1 MISTRN
7 RITVPIAIALALLA
21 GPVLTGCSVQN
32 LVDQATGGKVSL
44 PGKSIPKDFPADI
57 PLVKGKVVLGMGL
70 NDGEK
75 GKGWNVTIQVTGDN
89 PYDGAAKQ
97 LEDAGYKAQGTLAP
111 ATEQGGTGAF
121 DNGTYTIVMVVAK
134 SDSLWTVNYTVATSA
149 PKQ

>member
-1 MISTRN
+1 MIRTRT

-32 LVDQATGGKVSL
+32 LVNQATGGKVSL
-44 PGKSIPKDFPADI
+44 PGKSIPKDFPSDI
-57 PLVKGKVVLGMGL
+57 PLVKGTVVLGLGV
-70 NDGEK
+70 NDGDK

-97 LEDAGYKAQGTLAP
+97 LEDAGYKSQGIVAP
-111 ATEQGGTGAF
+111 ATDQGGTAAF

-134 SDSLWTVNYTVATSA
+134 TDKNWTVNYTVASDT
-149 PKQ
+149 KQ